1 MRALLNY
8 MSKQEAILYCYMLL
22 TVSLVTNDMF
32 LMNVSQPHLQEV
44 LGQINQVLSGLLAM
58 SGYRFGP
65 FAN

>member
-32 LMNVSQPHLQEV
+32 LMNVSKPHLQEM
-44 LGQINQVLSGLLAM
+44 LGQIK
-58 SGYRFGP
+58 
-65 FAN
+65 